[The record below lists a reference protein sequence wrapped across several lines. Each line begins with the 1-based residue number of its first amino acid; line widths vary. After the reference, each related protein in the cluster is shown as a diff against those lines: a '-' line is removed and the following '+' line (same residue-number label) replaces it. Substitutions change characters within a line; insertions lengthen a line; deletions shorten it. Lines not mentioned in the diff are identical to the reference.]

1 MNHMP
6 TLIDII
12 QVNRVS
18 MTAERVGSIGLDLTA
33 DQQAKVDQIKALLI
47 EIGDP
52 TVDEELDATIDAL
65 VEIRDRP

>member
-1 MNHMP
+1 MP

>member
-18 MTAERVGSIGLDLTA
+18 MTAERVGSIGIDLTA

-65 VEIRDRP
+65 VEIRDRL

>member
-33 DQQAKVDQIKALLI
+33 DQQAKVDQINALLI